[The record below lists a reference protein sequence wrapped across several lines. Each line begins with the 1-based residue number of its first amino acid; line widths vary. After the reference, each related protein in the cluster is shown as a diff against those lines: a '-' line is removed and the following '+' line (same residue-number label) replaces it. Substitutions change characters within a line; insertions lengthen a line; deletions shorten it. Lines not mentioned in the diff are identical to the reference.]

1 MARTP
6 STMLALGTRAPA
18 FKLPDPDGIMT
29 SLQDFE
35 GKKALLV
42 MFLSNHCPFVKHVAA
57 ELAALAKEYMPKG
70 VGVVGIQSNDVE
82 KYPDDRPEL
91 MKVEKAKHGYPFA
104 YVYDETQAVAKAYQ
118 AACTPDFYLFD
129 ANLALVYRGQL
140 DDSRPGNGSP
150 VTGKDLRQALDAVL
164 AGKRPEGDQRPSIG
178 CNIKWKPG
186 QEPAWFG

>member
-6 STMLALGTRAPA
+6 STMLALGTRAPD
-18 FKLPDPDGIMT
+18 FKLPDPDGQTT
-29 SLQDFE
+29 SLQDFK
-35 GKKALLV
+35 GRKALLV
-42 MFLSNHCPFVKHVAA
+42 MFLSNHCHFVKHVAA
-57 ELAALAKEYMPKG
+57 ELAAMAKEYMPKG
-70 VGVVGIQSNDVE
+70 VGIVGIQSNDVA

-91 MKVEKAKHGYPFA
+91 MKVEKAKYGYPFA

-129 ANLALVYRGQL
+129 ANHALVYRGQL
-140 DDSRPGNGSP
+140 DDSRPGNAVP

-164 AGKRPEGDQRPSIG
+164 AGKKPGEDQRPSIG